1 MSNLNFDS
9 NKIKK
14 KWKELYND
22 KDKIISFL
30 NNFDRSNSKFASKV
44 YIEESKKKQNIE
56 NDLSSPED
64 NITENTKVSVE
75 EDNVNQDINQDKN
88 SESKINDQ
96 EEIIPIE
103 PKFNLEQVEAIKK
116 EAEEL
121 GKKHGYID
129 GKKLGFEQGH
139 SKGLIEGE
147 EKGLNKGK
155 LAAIEEAESK
165 ANEKVQIVLN
175 ELKQLFESAKEE
187 FNKTEIIENVCR
199 LSLHIAETICRGLH
213 HKNPNQLIE
222 LIKFNLS
229 KIMPDD
235 NKLVSVFV
243 SQNDFDNY
251 GSIIQEKLPY
261 KILPHS
267 EISNGVIRI
276 KIDENQYEDNFH
288 NNLLSIAKDILSRDD
303 FEKYQE
309 EKSNSNQSFDKP
321 ETEQVVE
328 NANSVDMEILKQNKD
343 NLIEDNQTLSEN
355 AIDDEK
361 SKIEEV
367 VENANSEDM
376 EILKQNKDN
385 LIEGNQTLSENAI
398 DDEKSITEE
407 VAENEDDK
415 NSDQNMNDMKEEKPF
430 LDKNLIDTDISM
442 TSGLHQKISTD
453 LNLKPDSNNE
463 NINGNDLEE
472 VKENS
477 NSKISDND
485 NNKS

>member
-1 MSNLNFDS
+1 
-9 NKIKK
+9 KK
-14 KWKELYND
+14 KWKELYTD

-30 NNFDRSNSKFASKV
+30 NKFDRSNSKFASKV

-64 NITENTKVSVE
+64 NIIDNSKVTVE
-75 EDNVNQDINQDKN
+75 EYSVNQDINQDKE

-121 GKKHGYID
+121 GKKQGYID

-165 ANEKVQIVLN
+165 ANDKVEIVLN
-175 ELKQLFESAKEE
+175 ELKQLFESAKKE

-261 KILPHS
+261 KISPHS

-309 EKSNSNQSFDKP
+309 EKSNSTQSFDKP
-321 ETEQVVE
+321 E
-328 NANSVDMEILKQNKD
+328 K
-343 NLIEDNQTLSEN
+343 
-355 AIDDEK
+355 
-361 SKIEEV
+361 EEV
-367 VENANSEDM
+367 FENANSEDNR
-376 EILKQNKDN
+376 ILQQNKDN
-385 LIEGNQTLSENAI
+385 L
-398 DDEKSITEE
+398 
-407 VAENEDDK
+407 
-415 NSDQNMNDMKEEKPF
+415 
-430 LDKNLIDTDISM
+430 
-442 TSGLHQKISTD
+442 
-453 LNLKPDSNNE
+453 
-463 NINGNDLEE
+463 
-472 VKENS
+472 
-477 NSKISDND
+477 
-485 NNKS
+485 

>member
-14 KWKELYND
+14 KWKELYTD

-44 YIEESKKKQNIE
+44 YIDESKKKQNIE
-56 NDLSSPED
+56 NDLSSNEEKITD
-64 NITENTKVSVE
+64 NSKVSVE
-75 EDNVNQDINQDKN
+75 EDTVNQEINQDKE
-88 SESKINDQ
+88 SETKINDQ

-103 PKFNLEQVEAIKK
+103 PKYNLEQVEAIKK

-121 GKKHGYID
+121 GKKQGYID

-155 LAAIEEAESK
+155 LVAIEEAESK
-165 ANEKVQIVLN
+165 ANEKVEIVLN
-175 ELKQLFESAKEE
+175 ELKQLFESAKKE

-213 HKNPNQLIE
+213 YKNPNQLIE

-261 KILPHS
+261 KISPLS

-309 EKSNSNQSFDKP
+309 EKSNSTQSFDKP
-321 ETEQVVE
+321 ETEEVVE
-328 NANSVDMEILKQNKD
+328 KIKNENNIILQQNKD
-343 NLIEDNQTLSEN
+343 NLKEDKQTLSEK
-355 AIDDEK
+355 AVDDEK
-361 SKIEEV
+361 SKTEKL
-367 VENANSEDM
+367 
-376 EILKQNKDN
+376 LKM
-385 LIEGNQTLSENAI
+385 LMA
-398 DDEKSITEE
+398 
-407 VAENEDDK
+407 
-415 NSDQNMNDMKEEKPF
+415 
-430 LDKNLIDTDISM
+430 
-442 TSGLHQKISTD
+442 KI
-453 LNLKPDSNNE
+453 
-463 NINGNDLEE
+463 I
-472 VKENS
+472 
-477 NSKISDND
+477 
-485 NNKS
+485 

>member
-64 NITENTKVSVE
+64 NITDNSKVSVE
-75 EDNVNQDINQDKN
+75 EDSVNQDINQDKE
-88 SESKINDQ
+88 SESKINDL

-121 GKKHGYID
+121 GKKQGYID

-165 ANEKVQIVLN
+165 ANEKVEIVLN
-175 ELKQLFESAKEE
+175 ELKQLFESAKKE
-187 FNKTEIIENVCR
+187 FNKTEIIENLCR

-243 SQNDFDNY
+243 SKMILITMVLLFKKNY
-251 GSIIQEKLPY
+251 L
-261 KILPHS
+261 
-267 EISNGVIRI
+267 I
-276 KIDENQYEDNFH
+276 KSH
-288 NNLLSIAKDILSRDD
+288 L
-303 FEKYQE
+303 
-309 EKSNSNQSFDKP
+309 
-321 ETEQVVE
+321 T
-328 NANSVDMEILKQNKD
+328 
-343 NLIEDNQTLSEN
+343 
-355 AIDDEK
+355 
-361 SKIEEV
+361 
-367 VENANSEDM
+367 
-376 EILKQNKDN
+376 
-385 LIEGNQTLSENAI
+385 
-398 DDEKSITEE
+398 
-407 VAENEDDK
+407 
-415 NSDQNMNDMKEEKPF
+415 
-430 LDKNLIDTDISM
+430 
-442 TSGLHQKISTD
+442 QK
-453 LNLKPDSNNE
+453 
-463 NINGNDLEE
+463 
-472 VKENS
+472 
-477 NSKISDND
+477 
-485 NNKS
+485 